1 MLYAKA
7 ALIAK
12 ASPTL
17 SGWVV
22 SKLLCRQKRNLKL
35 WHVSSVLASYLCL
48 LRLEYDELSQIE
60 NPFERVESSN
70 SFTRELVVELECQ
83 GCRRRPGWMLTW
95 QGASKP
101 IKACWKSRNLSHSRR
116 RILVFAC
123 WSTLT
128 KHTVN
133 PETVFISQICW
144 KVLLIKWENVFGGCV
159 KTHLL

>member
-12 ASPTL
+12 ASPTS

-83 GCRRRPGWMLTW
+83 GCRRRP
-95 QGASKP
+95 
-101 IKACWKSRNLSHSRR
+101 
-116 RILVFAC
+116 
-123 WSTLT
+123 
-128 KHTVN
+128 
-133 PETVFISQICW
+133 E
-144 KVLLIKWENVFGGCV
+144 
-159 KTHLL
+159 